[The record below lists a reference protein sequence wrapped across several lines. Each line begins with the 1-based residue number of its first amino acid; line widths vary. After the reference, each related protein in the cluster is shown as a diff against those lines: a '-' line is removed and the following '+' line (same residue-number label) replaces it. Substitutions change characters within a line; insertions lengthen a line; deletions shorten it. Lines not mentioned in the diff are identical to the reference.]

1 MNLKWLIVAILL
13 IAVAASGCGDKDT
26 ETYETED
33 GQTVEITTDQED
45 QDNWCSVGSS
55 WKTSDPKTGQEA
67 SWEITGSEV
76 IDGVEMCKAEYNTN
90 NPDDEITKIE
100 WMWSEDN
107 ERVSWIYYSATDD
120 VVYKMETKDGK
131 TTIVDENG
139 QITEY
144 ESNQ

>member
-26 ETYETED
+26 TTIETDE
-33 GQTVEITTDQED
+33 GQTVEVTTDQD
-45 QDNWCSVGSS
+45 NQDDWCAVGTS
-55 WKTSDPKTGQEA
+55 WKMSDPKTGQEA

-90 NPDDEITKIE
+90 NPDDEVAKME

-107 ERVSWIYYSATDD
+107 ERVSWIYYNATGD

-139 QITEY
+139 QVTEF
-144 ESNQ
+144 ESSQ